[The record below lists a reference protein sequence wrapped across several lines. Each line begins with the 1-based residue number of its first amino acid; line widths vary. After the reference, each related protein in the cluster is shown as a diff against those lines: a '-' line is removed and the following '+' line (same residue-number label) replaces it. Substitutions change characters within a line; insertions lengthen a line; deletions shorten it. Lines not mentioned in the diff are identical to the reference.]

1 MIVNILK
8 EHDDDDNEEEKVKEE
23 REQERDYGLIAAKLS
38 KGDCGSIAKQIIT
51 QRRFWVNYNT
61 NYYPKEIVGH

>member
-38 KGDCGSIAKQIIT
+38 KGDCGSIAKQIII
-51 QRRFWVNYNT
+51 QRRF
-61 NYYPKEIVGH
+61 